1 MSFTTRPEL
10 SGTFGMVAS
19 THWLASAAG
28 MAVLE
33 GGGNAF
39 DAAVATGLALQV
51 VEPHLNGPGGD
62 LPVLLWDGS
71 SVKVIC
77 GQGPAPAAASVA
89 AYRDLGLE
97 LVPGTGPLAACVPG
111 AFDGWMLL
119 LRDFGTWEL
128 GDVLRYAI
136 GYARDGFPALP
147 NIVAAISRVEA
158 LLRDEWTTSGELW
171 LPCPRPGAQLRNLA
185 LADTYERIVQ
195 EAHGPTRE
203 ARIDAAR
210 DAWYRGFVAEAIVAT
225 MDTPAMDS
233 SGERH
238 TGLLSGDDL
247 AGFSATVE
255 EPASLEFRGW
265 TVHKT
270 PPWGQGPVFLQQLAL
285 LDGLELGDFLSAD
298 HIHTVVE
305 SAKLC
310 FADREAW
317 YGDSAPVPL
326 ELLLSREYAEE
337 RRALVGE
344 EASGELR
351 PGGPDP
357 RLPEPVAAAAA
368 AGVGEPTVQG
378 DTCHIDVADRWGNL
392 VSATPSGG
400 WLQSSPAVPGLGF
413 CLGTRAQ
420 MFWLQ
425 DGLATSLVGG
435 KRPRTTL
442 SPSLATHEDGTV
454 LAFGTPGGDQQ
465 DQWSLEMFLAHAV
478 FGHNLQEAIDAP
490 MFHTDHFPSSF
501 YPRAAEPRSLRVES
515 RVDERTVAE
524 LRRRGHEVE
533 VVDGWSLGRLSGV
546 SRAPDGVLRA
556 GANPRGMQGYA
567 VGR

>member
-1 MSFTTRPEL
+1 
-10 SGTFGMVAS
+10 MVAS

-39 DAAVATGLALQV
+39 DAAVAAGLALQV

-62 LPVLLWDGS
+62 LPLLIWDGAE
-71 SVKVIC
+71 VRVIC
-77 GQGPAPAAASVA
+77 GQGPAPAGATIA
-89 AYRDLGLE
+89 AYRALGLE

-111 AFDGWMLL
+111 AFDAWMLL
-119 LRDFGTWEL
+119 LRDFGTWEPA
-128 GDVLRYAI
+128 DVFRYAI
-136 GYARDGFPALP
+136 GYAREGFPALP
-147 NIVAAISRVEA
+147 NIVAAIATVEA

-171 LPCPRPGAQLRNLA
+171 LPCPRPGAQLRNLQ
-185 LADTYERIVQ
+185 LAGTYERLVR
-195 EAHGPTRE
+195 EAVGPSRE
-203 ARIDAAR
+203 ARIDAVR
-210 DAWYRGFVAEAIVAT
+210 DAWYRGFVAEAIVDA
-225 MDTPAMDS
+225 MAVPAMDS

-238 TGLLSGDDL
+238 AGVLSGDDL
-247 AGFSATVE
+247 AAFAATVE
-255 EPASLEFRGW
+255 APASLGFRGW

-285 LDGLELGDFLSAD
+285 LDGFDLGDFLGAD

-305 SAKLC
+305 CAKLA

-326 ELLLSREYAEE
+326 ERLLSRGYADE
-337 RRALVGE
+337 RRALVGA

-357 RLPEPVAAAAA
+357 RLPDPVRAAAA
-368 AGVGEPTVQG
+368 AGVGEPTRG
-378 DTCHIDVADRWGNL
+378 DTCHLDVADRWGNL

-425 DGLATSLVGG
+425 EGLPASLLPGR
-435 KRPRTTL
+435 RPRTTL
-442 SPSLATHEDGTV
+442 SPSLAVHEDGTV

-465 DQWSLEMFLAHAV
+465 DQWSLELFLAHAV
-478 FGHNLQEAIDAP
+478 FGHDLQAAIDAP
-490 MFHTDHFPSSF
+490 MFHSEHFPSSF
-501 YPRAAEPRSLRVES
+501 YPREAQPRKVLVES
-515 RVDERTVAE
+515 RVDPGVCAE
-524 LRRRGHEVE
+524 LRRRGHDVE
-533 VVDGWSLGRLSGV
+533 VAPPWSLGRLSAV
-546 SRAPDGVLRA
+546 SRSPEGRLRA

-567 VGR
+567 AGR